1 MCWSLCFWLY
11 LSSSNC
17 AAQNGVSINL
27 QLTGPSPVGND
38 LALQPFRWDQR
49 VFATVLR
56 WYRYFFLSSLLLSS
70 CPFYVSPWV
79 TSQLSFLLCVE
90 CNHLAKEQTL
100 KNSWSSHGMY
110 FDPSSTAQDKQWNWC
125 QFRFFPLLLWD
136 WNTWIA
142 MSSELYN
149 FWYLPR
155 YCVYVKKPLTESSF
169 SVVSQDTICKC
180 CSFREKWT
188 YSSKCSHLW
197 STICFGYGHQHF
209 TILWVHRVSIWT
221 GTWSVQ
227 PVITEDEKHVSWVA
241 VAEWCMLDWT
251 YTKTF

>member
-1 MCWSLCFWLY
+1 MCCSEWSEYQPATYWSLSGGKRLGATAISVGSARVC
-11 LSSSNC
+11 NC
-17 AAQNGVSINL
+17 LEVIQIFFPIIPFAVFVS
-27 QLTGPSPVGND
+27 
-38 LALQPFRWDQR
+38 
-49 VFATVLR
+49 
-56 WYRYFFLSSLLLSS
+56 FLCL
-70 CPFYVSPWV
+70 SPWV

-100 KNSWSSHGMY
+100 KNSWSSQGMY

-251 YTKTF
+251 HTKSF

>member
-1 MCWSLCFWLY
+1 MCCSEWSEYQPATYWSFSGGKRLGATAISVGSACVCNCLEVIQIFFPIIPFAVFVSFLCL
-11 LSSSNC
+11 
-17 AAQNGVSINL
+17 
-27 QLTGPSPVGND
+27 
-38 LALQPFRWDQR
+38 
-49 VFATVLR
+49 
-56 WYRYFFLSSLLLSS
+56 
-70 CPFYVSPWV
+70 SPWV
-79 TSQLSFLLCVE
+79 TPQLSFLLCVE
-90 CNHLAKEQTL
+90 FNHLAKEQTL
-100 KNSWSSHGMY
+100 KNSWSSQGMY

-251 YTKTF
+251 HTKSF